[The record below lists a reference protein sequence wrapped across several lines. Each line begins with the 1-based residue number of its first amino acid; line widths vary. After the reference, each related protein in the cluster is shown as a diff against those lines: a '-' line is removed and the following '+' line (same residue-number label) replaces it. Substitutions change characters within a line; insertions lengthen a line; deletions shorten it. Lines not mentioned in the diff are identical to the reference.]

1 MRAMTTFQRFL
12 GILLCAAALTA
23 CGARSSLLDV
33 DTWLEDE
40 RNERAGAGGQG
51 GQSGAP
57 LDPGHDEV
65 CGKALKGPFMVRV
78 PLPDGGS
85 FCIDSTEVSNTQYWA
100 FIRAAVPF
108 SQQPPICAWNDSY
121 SQGYGLL
128 PADNL
133 PAVLMD
139 WCDAR
144 AYCAWAGKRLCG
156 KIGGGHI
163 PLGSSPTFNP
173 VDPLKEEWA
182 YACTAG
188 GTRVYPYGDVY
199 EKTGCVTLDYASD
212 PVYLDSEI
220 RLRPSREA
228 KKCQGGFPG
237 LYDMGGN
244 ASEWVDESYNETGKS
259 DTVIRF
265 GADFAAGEGD
275 TKCIYRESDTR
286 DGGDGGTGI
295 RCCKEG
301 P

>member
-1 MRAMTTFQRFL
+1 MRRTKRGL

-33 DTWLEDE
+33 DSWLEDE
-40 RNERAGAGGQG
+40 RKERAGTGGQG
-51 GQSGAP
+51 GAP

-65 CGKALKGPFMVRV
+65 CGNALKGPFMVRV

-85 FCIDSTEVSNTQYWA
+85 FCIDSVEVSNTQYWA
-100 FIRAAVPF
+100 FVQAAVPF
-108 SQQPPICAWNDSY
+108 SQQPAICAWNDSY
-121 SQGYGLL
+121 SQGYGDWL

-163 PLGSSPTFNP
+163 PVASPP
-173 VDPLKEEWA
+173 DMDEVDPLGEEWA

-188 GTRVYPYGDVY
+188 GTRVFPYGDVY

-212 PVYLDSEI
+212 PAYLDSEI

-244 ASEWVDESYNETGKS
+244 ASEWIDESYEETGKN
-259 DTVIRF
+259 DDVIMF
-265 GADFAAGEGD
+265 GADYGSGESD
-275 TKCIYRESDTR
+275 AKCIYRESATR
-286 DGGDGGTGI
+286 DDRNGGTGI